1 MEVSFPFE
9 KRVST
14 IFGTVWRPVALVEFR
29 SIVDSTVWTTIRM
42 IVDTGADYTLL
53 PRSYAKALGV
63 NLERDCKPYE
73 TLGIGGHEVVY
84 MHPRIKVRISDW
96 EDEVPV
102 GFLDRDAVPA
112 LLGRQQCLEA
122 LSVLLENH
130 TTTFRAQLSSNN

>member
-1 MEVSFPFE
+1 MEVNFPFE
-9 KRVST
+9 KRSSS

-29 SIVDSTVWTTIRM
+29 SLTDPAIWTTIRM

-63 NLERDCKPYE
+63 NLERDCKPFE

-84 MHPRIKVRISDW
+84 VHPRITVRLGAW
-96 EDEVPV
+96 EAEVPV
-102 GFLDRDAVPA
+102 GFLERDAVPA

-122 LSVLLENH
+122 LSVLFEKH
-130 TTTFRAQLSSNN
+130 TTIFRV

>member
-1 MEVSFPFE
+1 MEIGFPFE
-9 KRVST
+9 RRPSS
-14 IFGTVWRPVALVEFR
+14 IFGVVWRPVALVEFC
-29 SIVDSTVWTTIRM
+29 SLVDTNIWTTIRM

-84 MHPRIKVRISDW
+84 VHPRIKVRLGTW
-96 EDEVPV
+96 EAEVTV

-122 LSVLLENH
+122 LSVLFENH
-130 TTTFRAQLSSNN
+130 TTIFRV

>member
-9 KRVST
+9 KRTSS
-14 IFGTVWRPVALVEFR
+14 IFSVVWRPVALIEFR
-29 SIVDSTVWTTIRM
+29 SITDPTVWTTIRM

-63 NLERDCKPYE
+63 NLERDCKPFE

-84 MHPRIKVRISDW
+84 VYPRIKIRLGDW
-96 EDEVPV
+96 ENEVPV

-130 TTTFRAQLSSNN
+130 TTIFRA